1 MPHLDYEIDYGLAD
15 IRSITEN
22 GEKTIRNSIK
32 SKKKQ
37 LKDSTRKTR
46 AYCDSSIH
54 YFHDKTMFNEQLI
67 ALELGKSL
75 KSIICVFKDGTIK
88 LYKKEDISN

>member
-1 MPHLDYEIDYGLAD
+1 MPHLDSEIDYGLAD
-15 IRSITEN
+15 IGSITEN

-37 LKDSTRKTR
+37 LKNFTKKTGAYSDSL
-46 AYCDSSIH
+46 IL
-54 YFHDKTMFNEQLI
+54 YFHDKTMFNEQQI
-67 ALELGKSL
+67 VPELGKTL

-88 LYKKEDISN
+88 IYKKEDISN